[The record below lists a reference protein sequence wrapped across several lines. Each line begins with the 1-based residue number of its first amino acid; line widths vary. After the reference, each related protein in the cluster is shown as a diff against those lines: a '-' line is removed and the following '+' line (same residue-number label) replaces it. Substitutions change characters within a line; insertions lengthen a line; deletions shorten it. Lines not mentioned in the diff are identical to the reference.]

1 MFSMFKKNYKDK
13 ISIKLWNSFFDK
25 ENVIYEYKINDYHV
39 DLIIVTSTGIYLF
52 LIYSIKGIIKGKKED
67 DMWIEV
73 TNVDQG
79 NNVVKEEVSSFL
91 NPFINLNGVKKELEK
106 ILDKDFIPI
115 YIYPI
120 FDNLKLDKQEIEEEI
135 HTLHTFKESIKGR
148 KKILTNEEINEYTK
162 LIKQSGDFINK

>member
-1 MFSMFKKNYKDK
+1 MFSMFKKNYKEK

-52 LIYSIKGIIKGKKED
+52 LIYSIKEIIKGKKED

-73 TNVDQG
+73 TNIDQG

-91 NPFINLNGVKKELEK
+91 NPFINLNVVKKELEK

-120 FDNLKLDKQEIEEEI
+120 FDNLKLDKQEIEGEI
-135 HTLHTFKESIKGR
+135 YTLHTFKESIKGR
-148 KKILTNEEINEYTK
+148 KKVLTNEEINEYTK